1 MDRRTLLR
9 RFPLAGVVGLA
20 GCIGGDGGEN
30 DTTAQTTASPTATES
45 EPTTAAETETATE
58 TVAETETPTAAE
70 TATETETPTEAETP
84 TATATP
90 SEPQSSVTVSV
101 GASGDLR
108 FAPEEFVLQ
117 RGGTVTWEWE
127 SSGHNVVVESRPDGA
142 DWSGTPG
149 GKSRTFD
156 SGYTPE
162 VTFETA
168 GRYEY
173 VCQPHRRFGM
183 TGAFAVE

>member
-1 MDRRTLLR
+1 VERRTLLR
-9 RFPLAGVVGLA
+9 RLPLAGVVGLA
-20 GCIGGDGGEN
+20 GCIGGDGGGDGEN
-30 DTTAQTTASPTATES
+30 DATARTTVSPTATES
-45 EPTTAAETETATE
+45 EPTTAAETETPTVVE
-58 TVAETETPTAAE
+58 TE
-70 TATETETPTEAETP
+70 TATETETP

-108 FAPEEFVLQ
+108 FAPAEFVLQ

-127 SSGHNVVVESRPDGA
+127 SSGHNVVVESRPDEA

-149 GKSRTFD
+149 GKSRAFD
-156 SGYTPE
+156 SGYTHE

-183 TGAFAVE
+183 TGAFTVE

>member
-1 MDRRTLLR
+1 MERRTLLR
-9 RFPLAGVVGLA
+9 RLPLAGVVGLA
-20 GCIGGDGGEN
+20 GCIGGDGEN
-30 DTTAQTTASPTATES
+30 DATARTTVSPTATES

-70 TATETETPTEAETP
+70 TATETETPTT
-84 TATATP
+84 TATP

-108 FAPEEFVLQ
+108 FAPAEFVLQ

-156 SGYTPE
+156 SGYTHE

-183 TGAFAVE
+183 TGAFTVE